1 MRSSRERVRA
11 PGALLGSPPVLSFS
25 SCCPGVACSGTDP
38 TWKCVCNLSGYHS
51 RTIYDVAWCVAAWP
65 CSPPFPLVLG
75 GAGLTPCTA
84 PLQVPP
90 HRGAGHGLWRRRHPG
105 LRGELL
111 VHAAAAHL
119 QPHRPRAPRALAGRQ
134 LRGLEPQ
141 GAGAAGLLQRRRR
154 DRLLE
159 VPAAR
164 SVLRALPRGFRLRCW
179 PQNPLLR
186 RAGRGQG
193 GQPASHLPAA
203 LGLQLFGSLRLGG
216 LAGPE
221 RSLPAVGVLPRSPG
235 TRTVGQP
242 PCQAQGDT
250 PRALLLPP
258 ALCSINP
265 RPARSLRLSSSF
277 LGLSPPRLAP
287 GGAGQGVR
295 AALGLGE
302 AGEGGVVHPI
312 THSSWEVWGG
322 CACLL
327 LPETATGQ
335 LLGPELTS
343 FPPAKPHSASSS
355 SWQLALP

>member
-1 MRSSRERVRA
+1 MRSGREHVRA

-25 SCCPGVACSGTDP
+25 SRRPGVVCSGTDH
-38 TWKCVCNLSGYHS
+38 TWKCVCNLSGYHT

-65 CSPPFPLVLG
+65 RSPPFPLVLG
-75 GAGLTPCTA
+75 GAGLTPCAA

-90 HRGAGHGLWRRRHPG
+90 HRGAGHGLRRRRHPG

-164 SVLRALPRGFRLRCW
+164 SVLRALPRGFRLRCR
-179 PQNPLLR
+179 PQSPLLR

-193 GQPASHLPAA
+193 GQPPASHLPAA

-242 PCQAQGDT
+242 PARLRET
-250 PRALLLPP
+250 PPGRCFSLLL
-258 ALCSINP
+258 
-265 RPARSLRLSSSF
+265 
-277 LGLSPPRLAP
+277 
-287 GGAGQGVR
+287 
-295 AALGLGE
+295 
-302 AGEGGVVHPI
+302 
-312 THSSWEVWGG
+312 
-322 CACLL
+322 CA
-327 LPETATGQ
+327 Q
-335 LLGPELTS
+335 
-343 FPPAKPHSASSS
+343 
-355 SWQLALP
+355 